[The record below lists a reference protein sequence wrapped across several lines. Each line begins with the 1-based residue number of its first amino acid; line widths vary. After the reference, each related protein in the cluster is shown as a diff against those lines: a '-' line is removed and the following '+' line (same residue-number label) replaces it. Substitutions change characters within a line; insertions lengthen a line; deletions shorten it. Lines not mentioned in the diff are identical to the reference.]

1 MSPVPSTRSPQ
12 LAVLL
17 GQPGDQVEAEL
28 VELGR
33 VAVGG
38 GVVGDRGQ
46 VDGLAAGDV
55 GQAAAVVGAGA
66 LQDLAGQQVAV
77 AGHGR
82 PDRGG
87 DHLGQPVAEAV
98 RVHPGRW
105 RRRQQRVVADRAG
118 QVGVELADG
127 RADAQGRRGPAAGQP
142 GPQPVAGLVE
152 AAGQLGAP
160 LQVVGGLVARWPG

>member
-1 MSPVPSTRSPQ
+1 M
-12 LAVLL
+12 
-17 GQPGDQVEAEL
+17 
-28 VELGR
+28 ELGR

-38 GVVGDRGQ
+38 GVVGDRGP
-46 VDGLAAGDV
+46 VDGVAAGDV

-66 LQDLAGQQVAV
+66 LEDLAGQQVAV

-98 RVHPGRW
+98 RVHPGRG
-105 RRRQQRVVADRAG
+105 RRRQQRVVAGRAG

-127 RADAQGRRGPAAGQP
+127 RADAKGGRGAAAGQP

-152 AAGQLGAP
+152 EPASLAH
-160 LQVVGGLVARWPG
+160 RSR